1 MYIAKVELWI
11 LYKYR
16 YSYLYDRVLVRHCH
30 VARVTAPP
38 PREKTKR
45 AMKTTTHAH
54 ALCRLDASA
63 LVLARRNRG
72 KRANASPP
80 AMPLVSSSSSS
91 RSRSTIGF
99 DRRPRQPPLP
109 SSRAAAAADA
119 TASTTAATT
128 DDDEKRNNTPYYYQG
143 VDCNGVELDD
153 FERFVMEMQ
162 ASVCSDME
170 ALDGGEG
177 AQFSTDAWT
186 REGRGSGFGVTRVLE
201 GGDVFEKA
209 AANVSIIRGVLTPER
224 ARAMSSRVSSFHTHV
239 FFFWVPFH
247 VPDPVSPSRNPHDS

>member
-1 MYIAKVELWI
+1 
-11 LYKYR
+11 
-16 YSYLYDRVLVRHCH
+16 
-30 VARVTAPP
+30 
-38 PREKTKR
+38 
-45 AMKTTTHAH
+45 MKTMTHAH
-54 ALCRLDASA
+54 ARCRLDASS

-128 DDDEKRNNTPYYYQG
+128 DDDEKSNTPYYYQG

-201 GGDVFEKA
+201 GGDLFEKA

-224 ARAMSSRVSSFHTHV
+224 ARAMSSRVSSFHTR
-239 FFFWVPFH
+239 FFFLVPFH
-247 VPDPVSPSRNPHDS
+247 GPFSRVPDPISPSRNPHDS